1 MGELQISI
9 IEGKNFDKKD
19 LFSDND
25 AFVELYLDDKKE
37 KTKVE
42 HNCKTPH
49 WNQTFIL
56 YVLFIWN

>member
-1 MGELQISI
+1 MGELQVTI

-25 AFVELYLDDKKE
+25 AFVELFFEDKKE

-42 HNCKTPH
+42 HNSKTPH
-49 WNQTFIL
+49 WNQTFFL
-56 YVLFIWN
+56 